1 MANYT
6 AEMFSGDTVLSLAAN
21 GTDTEADNI
30 KTFMVNG
37 QAKQNITPLVFGCW
51 KTIDQS
57 IELA

>member
-1 MANYT
+1 
-6 AEMFSGDTVLSLAAN
+6 MFSGDTVLSLAAN